1 MFYTDGLTEFK
12 RDTLAAER
20 TLLAAM
26 TRLVNESNI
35 TQPAAF
41 IQQSVMGSER
51 PTDET
56 VLLIVQVGVAPQNT
70 WTFDSRSSH
79 EAHSLRRELA
89 GFMRSFAPNEED
101 LFTAELIIGEVLA
114 NTVEH
119 APGSVRVEID
129 WTGTNPVVT
138 VADAGPGLSR
148 FAPQLPADALNENG
162 ARSIPDCLTGARREH
177 RNKTRN
183 GNEDA
188 DRSANPTDESRR
200 FGEKEYA
207 WKKANPSA
215 AVRCRNDTRM
225 RRTAS
230 VR

>member
-1 MFYTDGLTEFK
+1 
-12 RDTLAAER
+12 
-20 TLLAAM
+20 
-26 TRLVNESNI
+26 
-35 TQPAAF
+35 
-41 IQQSVMGSER
+41 MGSER
-51 PTDET
+51 PTDDT
-56 VLLIVQVGVAPQNT
+56 VLLIVQVGVAPQKT

-129 WTGTNPVVT
+129 WTGTNAVVT

-162 ARSIPDCLTGARREH
+162 RGLFLIASLARDVKIETKPGMGTKLRIVLPTH
-177 RNKTRN
+177 R
-183 GNEDA
+183 
-188 DRSANPTDESRR
+188 
-200 FGEKEYA
+200 
-207 WKKANPSA
+207 
-215 AVRCRNDTRM
+215 
-225 RRTAS
+225 
-230 VR
+230 